1 VSPCSLTR
9 RQGFQPRKRLS
20 HNGTPVA
27 RNWQPLP
34 PESNMRQIAAFVL
47 PIALWLAFPSVVVAQ
62 SVAIETTV
70 DDVSVADQRLL
81 RELLLNTRHLTA
93 LGLLGTQR
101 ATRSDV
107 KSHADQIAKD
117 AQAWST
123 RISEVLGAGTAAAAA
138 QPARSLWALEQAE
151 PEDFDGALLTHLT
164 SVDTALLASI
174 EAGRGV
180 GGLTPQVERLI
191 EDLQPEFEAQAARR
205 ADLSID

>member
-1 VSPCSLTR
+1 MR
-9 RQGFQPRKRLS
+9 
-20 HNGTPVA
+20 HVA
-27 RNWQPLP
+27 
-34 PESNMRQIAAFVL
+34 ACVL
-47 PIALWLAFPSVVVAQ
+47 PIALWIACPSLVVAQ

-81 RELLLNTRHLTA
+81 RELLINTRHLTA
-93 LGLLGTQR
+93 VGLLGAQR

-123 RISEVLGAGTAAAAA
+123 RISEVLGAGAAAAAA
-138 QPARSLWALEQAE
+138 QPARSLLPLEQAE
-151 PEDFDGALLTHLT
+151 PENFDAALLSHLS
-164 SVDTALLASI
+164 SVDTALQASI

-191 EDLQPEFEAQAARR
+191 EDLQPEFEALTARR
-205 ADLSID
+205 ADLAVD